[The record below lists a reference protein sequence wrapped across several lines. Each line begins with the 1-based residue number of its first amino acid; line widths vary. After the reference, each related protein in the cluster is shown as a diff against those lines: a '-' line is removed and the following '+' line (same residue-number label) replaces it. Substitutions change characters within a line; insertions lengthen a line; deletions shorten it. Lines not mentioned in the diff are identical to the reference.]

1 MPDKKKS
8 QKDASDSQYVSLGL
22 SVDPVPY
29 QLFFI
34 TYKSLLKFGI
44 KVKIVIIIIKMLYS
58 DRNKKLY
65 AQFLTAFITGF
76 VMFSE
81 VLHSLVIKLFIYE
94 GRYVAF
100 KFFTVQKP
108 VLRTLA
114 YTVDFTTKQAKNT
127 DVNEYITIN
136 MLYPEIRTLGI
147 RDSADRQNK
156 KWTAALSAAAHFLFL
171 CRQWDLNPHTV
182 ARGRF

>member
-34 TYKSLLKFGI
+34 TYKSLLEFGI

-108 VLRTLA
+108 VLRALA

-127 DVNEYITIN
+127 DVNDYITIKKA
-136 MLYPEIRTLGI
+136 PTEGHSPVP
-147 RDSADRQNK
+147 RDTNP
-156 KWTAALSAAAHFLFL
+156 
-171 CRQWDLNPHTV
+171 WDS
-182 ARGRF
+182 G

>member
-114 YTVDFTTKQAKNT
+114 YTVDFTTK
-127 DVNEYITIN
+127 
-136 MLYPEIRTLGI
+136 
-147 RDSADRQNK
+147 
-156 KWTAALSAAAHFLFL
+156 
-171 CRQWDLNPHTV
+171 
-182 ARGRF
+182 